1 MNKIK
6 NEDFILKEYNTNLCF
21 TYSVRLNM
29 VFDINYTFKTSFYI
43 ANGFKLNKYV
53 LTFQTLILNFSL
65 LIAEIKSIE
74 IFLKLNIKNRDY
86 LKK

>member
-29 VFDINYTFKTSFYI
+29 VFDINYTFKT
-43 ANGFKLNKYV
+43 
-53 LTFQTLILNFSL
+53 
-65 LIAEIKSIE
+65 
-74 IFLKLNIKNRDY
+74 
-86 LKK
+86 